1 MKQRCHTP
9 EEITALAELE
19 PGDPRRAHVDACPR
33 CQAVLLSFQEFLAAE
48 PLPEGARPKL
58 ASKHLERVLQR
69 EILGSPSPDAAPEA
83 AADPAGPN
91 RQSWREHLAGPN
103 RRSWREHLAGPNR
116 RSWREHLAGLLRP
129 PVLAPAL
136 AGAVVVLAI
145 LLIPGRTPT
154 EPAPQ
159 YRGAS
164 SETAPED
171 TGDAHDFIA
180 TATTALADGGWL
192 LEWRL
197 PSETDRAVVILYAA
211 DLSELVRHEVT
222 REHQLQLAASADH
235 EPRFPAAARYWRVL
249 GLQGTEEVA
258 RSTLQAFESAQP

>member
-33 CQAVLLSFQEFLAAE
+33 CQAVLLSFREFLAAE
-48 PLPEGARPKL
+48 PLPEGARPKQ

-69 EILGSPSPDAAPEA
+69 EILGSPSPEA
-83 AADPAGPN
+83 ASEAAGNPAGPT
-91 RQSWREHLAGPN
+91 
-103 RRSWREHLAGPNR
+103 R

-145 LLIPGRTPT
+145 LLFPGRTPT

-159 YRGAS
+159 YRGSS
-164 SETAPED
+164 SETTPAG

-197 PSETDRAVVILYAA
+197 SSETDRAVVILYAA

-258 RSTLQAFESAQP
+258 RSTLQTFESAQP